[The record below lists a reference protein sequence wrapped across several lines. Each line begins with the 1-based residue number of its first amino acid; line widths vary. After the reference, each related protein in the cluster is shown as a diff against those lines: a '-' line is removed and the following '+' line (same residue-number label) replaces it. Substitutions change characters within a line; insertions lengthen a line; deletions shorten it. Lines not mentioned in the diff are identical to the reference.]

1 MSPAPG
7 RLLGRRPGRLLG
19 RRTPVRVPAT
29 RPAGTALIE
38 IDRLR
43 VELGGRAVLDQVDL
57 VVHTGE
63 VVALVGPNGAGKS
76 TLLAAIGGDVAA
88 AAGVI
93 RIDGAPQ
100 SDWTSTELALRR
112 AVLTQRSVLSFPFTV
127 AEVVRMGRAPWAGLP
142 AEESDDPIVEECLAA
157 TDVAQFADRTFTAL
171 SGGEQARAALARVLA
186 QRAAALLLD
195 EPTAAL
201 DLHHQELVLRL
212 ARQRA
217 AAGDAVVVVLHD
229 LGLAGAYA
237 DRIALL
243 SAGRLRAVGPPDQVL
258 TGALLSEVYRH
269 DIEVLPHPE
278 TGLPL
283 VVPRRQHPTPAG
295 ARHGK
300 ERNPPDE

>member
-1 MSPAPG
+1 MSSLP
-7 RLLGRRPGRLLG
+7 LRLLG
-19 RRTPVRVPAT
+19 RRTPVRVPRT
-29 RPAGTALIE
+29 RPAGTPLIE
-38 IDRLR
+38 IDQVR
-43 VELGGRAVLDQVDL
+43 VELGRRAVLDEIDL

-76 TLLAAIGGDVAA
+76 TLLAAVCGDVPVAT
-88 AAGVI
+88 GTI
-93 RIDGAPQ
+93 RIDATPQ
-100 SDWTSTELALRR
+100 AAWTPTELALRR

-142 AEESDDPIVEECLAA
+142 AADSDDEIVDECLQA
-157 TDVAQFADRTFTAL
+157 TDVAQFASRTFTSL

-201 DLHHQELVLRL
+201 DLHHQELVLRI

-243 SAGRLRAVGPPDQVL
+243 SAGRLRAVGPPAQVL

-269 DIEVLPHPE
+269 DIEVRAHPE

-283 VVPRRQHPTPAG
+283 VVPRRQDPT
-295 ARHGK
+295 RQGK
-300 ERNPPDE
+300 EPPT

>member
-1 MSPAPG
+1 MTSLP
-7 RLLGRRPGRLLG
+7 LRLLG
-19 RRTPVRVPAT
+19 RRTPLRVPQP
-29 RPAGTALIE
+29 RPAGTPLIE
-38 IDRLR
+38 INQLR
-43 VELGGRAVLDQVDL
+43 VELGRRAVLDGVDL

-76 TLLAAIGGDVAA
+76 TLLAAICGDVPV
-88 AAGVI
+88 AAGTI
-93 RIDGAPQ
+93 RIDAAPQ
-100 SDWTSTELALRR
+100 STWTPTELALRR

-142 AEESDDPIVEECLAA
+142 AAEADDEIIDECLRA
-157 TDVAQFADRTFTAL
+157 TDVAQFASRTFTSL

-201 DLHHQELVLRL
+201 DLHHQELVLRI
-212 ARQRA
+212 ARHRA

-237 DRIALL
+237 DKIALL
-243 SAGRLRAVGPPDQVL
+243 SAGRLRAVGPPAQVL

-269 DIEVLPHPE
+269 DIEVLAHPE

-283 VVPRRQHPTPAG
+283 VVPRRQDPT
-295 ARHGK
+295 RQGK
-300 ERNPPDE
+300 EPRQ